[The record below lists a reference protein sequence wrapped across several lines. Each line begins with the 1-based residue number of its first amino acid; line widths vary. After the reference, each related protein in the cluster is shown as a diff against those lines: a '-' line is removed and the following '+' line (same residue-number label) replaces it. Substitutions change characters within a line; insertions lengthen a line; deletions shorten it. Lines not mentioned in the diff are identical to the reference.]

1 MILNGPDGSLT
12 LDIVGYQFR
21 QPRGETYDDNWLS
34 VRISVRHPR
43 GNWTS
48 VDPSLQ
54 TTEVAAL
61 AEWLAAIG
69 TEAEVVAGPSFM
81 EPNLA
86 FRISGEAPGK
96 TSLRVYFELES
107 RPSWAPSKFGPV
119 EDLWIDVSLE
129 EQQLQVAAASLRAA
143 LEQFPFRE
151 A

>member
-1 MILNGPDGSLT
+1 MILNGPDSSLA
-12 LDIVGYQFR
+12 LEILGYEFR
-21 QPRGETYDDNWLS
+21 QPCGETYDDNWLS

-54 TTEVAAL
+54 TTEAAAL

-69 TEAEVVAGPSFM
+69 TEAEVAVGPTFI

-86 FRISGEAPGK
+86 FRISGEEPGNR
-96 TSLRVYFELES
+96 SLRVYFELES
-107 RPSWAPSKFGPV
+107 RPNWAPSTFGPV

-129 EQQLQVAAASLRAA
+129 EQQLQAAAASLRAA
-143 LEQFPFRE
+143 LKQFPFRE
-151 A
+151 G